1 MTTHLVID
9 DALINEAFTLGH
21 FETKED
27 TVITALREF
36 INHRKQRTMTS
47 SDDDTVQLSN
57 FQRFLLD
64 SPEMSNEEYLTIEE
78 KRRHLQHLL
87 ESQDWNWLLM
97 RASCK

>member
-27 TVITALREF
+27 TVITALHEF
-36 INHRKQRTMTS
+36 INRRKQRAMTS
-47 SDDDTVQLSN
+47 LDDDVPLSS

-64 SPEMSNEEYLTIEE
+64 SPEMSDEEYLTIEE
-78 KRRHLQHLL
+78 KRRHFQ
-87 ESQDWNWLLM
+87 QW
-97 RASCK
+97 K

>member
-36 INHRKQRTMTS
+36 INRRKQRTITPL
-47 SDDDTVQLSN
+47 DNDNVQLSD
-57 FQRFLLD
+57 FQHFLLD
-64 SPEMSNEEYLTIEE
+64 SPEMSEEEYLTIEE
-78 KRRHLQHLL
+78 KRRHLQ
-87 ESQDWNWLLM
+87 QW
-97 RASCK
+97 K